1 MLRILVI
8 VLLVGNA
15 VLLAAQFGLFDRLT
29 GVDSARPPQREP
41 ARLQRQVDPQSV
53 RVLAPQAA
61 SAALAAAAASA
72 AQTAALAGNA
82 ASMARAQA
90 CLEAGPFNASE
101 AEVAQR
107 SLRDVG
113 LAPGSWQV
121 LSTEDSGAFMVYMGR
136 YADRETLQRKLDEIK
151 RMKLDAEELR
161 GKPELQ
167 PGLNLGRFD
176 QRADAD
182 AALATM
188 VQRGVRSARVVTL
201 RPAQRQTLLRLPAA
215 DAATQAR
222 LAGLAM
228 PSGPGF
234 LACADRPAQA
244 ASQPGAGASAAA
256 ATSGA
261 KSASA
266 SANVPAPTAP
276 TATAPNSKPAAAASA
291 PQRSSVP
298 ALNAATTPARLAPAA
313 PAAPAASDRR

>member
-15 VLLAAQFGLFDRLT
+15 LLLAAQFGLFDRLT
-29 GVDSARPPQREP
+29 GADSARPPQREP

-72 AQTAALAGNA
+72 AQTAALAGSA
-82 ASMARAQA
+82 ASIARAQA

-234 LACADRPAQA
+234 LACDQAPARPAAAVIGAGPTLA
-244 ASQPGAGASAAA
+244 ASAGGSAAGGPGLGNTVRAAA
-256 ATSGA
+256 ATTRR
-261 KSASA
+261 ASA
-266 SANVPAPTAP
+266 PVRAATSSAARVA
-276 TATAPNSKPAAAASA
+276 SAAGVMGAAGAAGAASA
-291 PQRSSVP
+291 
-298 ALNAATTPARLAPAA
+298 
-313 PAAPAASDRR
+313 ASDQR